1 MAKQNVN
8 VGVSAND
15 GTGDTLRDGAIKLN
29 NVINELYTQLGDNTN
44 LQVSIGSPSTNQVLK
59 WNGTV
64 FTEGDLASSNLTDV
78 DLTGIGNGQVLKW
91 NTANSRFQPGDD
103 LQGSGGGG
111 GNAITNLT
119 NNGSNNVV
127 ISTHFLP
134 NTDNTYDLGSN
145 SLKFRDLYLSS
156 STIWMDDTGISIGSD
171 QEITR
176 RKRKAHTVHSIDTGA
191 TRTITSK
198 LASENST
205 EEEGLRLR
213 FNAMKVG
220 TPLEIE
226 DVNGNKIEATFASF
240 TAEAGAT
247 RGTVTV
253 SATGTANQTQELA
266 VSGDIKISSKN
277 KLITEQE
284 DGAVDLGAQK
294 LKFGFGDIS
303 FDTDGILEL
312 PASSSIRFGT
322 TGSAKELKFDGNN
335 NLDLPTGTDIRFG
348 GDAAKSIKFD
358 GSGNLEV
365 PENAEIRFGSG
376 GTKKLSL
383 DASNNLELPT
393 GAEIKI
399 GTKRIKLD
407 TNGELQ
413 VANDGT
419 TFEDVDRGFK
429 RQGSSAPAGASVIKG
444 YNNATVYKP
453 SPTLLYS
460 FSAVGQ
466 SNYTVNGP
474 GLPSGG
480 STDPNIIL
488 YRGFTYD
495 FNNTTGSSHPLRIQ
509 STTGLSGTPYTT
521 GLSGSQTAM
530 QSFTVPFDAPTTL
543 YYQCTIH
550 SDMNGTIEIR

>member
-8 VGVSAND
+8 VGLSAND
-15 GTGDTLRDGAIKLN
+15 GTGDTLRDGAIKVN

-44 LQVSIGSPSTNQVLK
+44 LQVSVGSPSTNQVLK
-59 WNGTV
+59 WNGSV

-134 NTDNTYDLGSN
+134 NTDNTYDLGST

-171 QEITR
+171 QEVTR
-176 RKRKAHTVHSIDTGA
+176 RKRKEHNVHDIDTGA

-205 EEEGLRLR
+205 EEESLRLR
-213 FNAMKVG
+213 FSVMKVG

-226 DVNGNKIEATFASF
+226 DLNGNKVEVTFASF

-253 SATGTANQTQELA
+253 SATGTANQTTEL
-266 VSGDIKISSKN
+266 VTSSNIKISSKN
-277 KLITEQE
+277 KLLSEQE
-284 DGAVDLGAQK
+284 DGDVDIGAQK
-294 LKFGFGDIS
+294 LKFGFGELT
-303 FDTDGILEL
+303 FDPDGILEL

-365 PENAEIRFGSG
+365 PENSEIRFGSG
-376 GTKKLSL
+376 GTKKISL
-383 DASNNLELPT
+383 DGSNNLVLPT
-393 GAEIKI
+393 GTEIHI
-399 GTKRIKLD
+399 GTKKIKID

-413 VANDGT
+413 IANDGT
-419 TFEDVDRGFK
+419 NFQDVDRGFK
-429 RQGSSAPAGASVIKG
+429 RQGTAASAGSSVIKG
-444 YNNATVYKP
+444 YNNETVYKA
-453 SPTLLYS
+453 SPTLLYT

-466 SNYTVNGP
+466 ANYTVSGP

-480 STDPNIIL
+480 STDPNLIL

-495 FNNTTGSSHPLRIQ
+495 FNNTTGGSHPLRIQ
-509 STTGLSGTPYTT
+509 STTGVSGTLYTT
-521 GLSGSQTAM
+521 GISGSQTSV
-530 QSFTVPFDAPTTL
+530 QTFTVPFDAPSTL
-543 YYQCTIH
+543 YYQCSIH
-550 SDMNGTIEIR
+550 SNMNGTIEIR

>member
-134 NTDNTYDLGSN
+134 NTDNTYDLGS
-145 SLKFRDLYLSS
+145 SALKFRDLYLSS

-213 FNAMKVG
+213 FSAMKVG

-247 RGTVTV
+247 RGSVTVT
-253 SATGTANQTQELA
+253 ATGTANQTQELGVA
-266 VSGDIKISSKN
+266 GNVKISSKN
-277 KLITEQE
+277 KLVTQDE
-284 DGAVDLGAQK
+284 DGVVDLAGQK
-294 LKFGFGDIS
+294 LKFDTGKELS
-303 FDTDGILEL
+303 FDSGKCKCKISCKKSNQHVIWTIL
-312 PASSSIRFGT
+312 T
-322 TGSAKELKFDGNN
+322 T
-335 NLDLPTGTDIRFG
+335 
-348 GDAAKSIKFD
+348 AA
-358 GSGNLEV
+358 
-365 PENAEIRFGSG
+365 
-376 GTKKLSL
+376 
-383 DASNNLELPT
+383 
-393 GAEIKI
+393 
-399 GTKRIKLD
+399 
-407 TNGELQ
+407 
-413 VANDGT
+413 
-419 TFEDVDRGFK
+419 
-429 RQGSSAPAGASVIKG
+429 
-444 YNNATVYKP
+444 
-453 SPTLLYS
+453 
-460 FSAVGQ
+460 FSM
-466 SNYTVNGP
+466 
-474 GLPSGG
+474 L
-480 STDPNIIL
+480 
-488 YRGFTYD
+488 
-495 FNNTTGSSHPLRIQ
+495 
-509 STTGLSGTPYTT
+509 
-521 GLSGSQTAM
+521 
-530 QSFTVPFDAPTTL
+530 
-543 YYQCTIH
+543 
-550 SDMNGTIEIR
+550 

>member
-266 VSGDIKISSKN
+266 VSGDVKISSKN

-284 DGAVDLGAQK
+284 DGAVDLGTQK
-294 LKFGFGDIS
+294 LKFGFGELT
-303 FDTDGILEL
+303 FDTAFLTLTVNDDNNSAVNQFGLEGRRAGSGADVRVQWNETQVSGNKEARAWQIKGLDDSGSSNTADLDFGEDSDVSYLDLDWIITGDSNQIELDLDSAYATNYMDILGDSNEL
-312 PASSSIRFGT
+312 TF
-322 TGSAKELKFDGNN
+322 TGSGY
-335 NLDLPTGTDIRFG
+335 
-348 GDAAKSIKFD
+348 
-358 GSGNLEV
+358 
-365 PENAEIRFGSG
+365 
-376 GTKKLSL
+376 
-383 DASNNLELPT
+383 
-393 GAEIKI
+393 
-399 GTKRIKLD
+399 
-407 TNGELQ
+407 
-413 VANDGT
+413 
-419 TFEDVDRGFK
+419 
-429 RQGSSAPAGASVIKG
+429 GSSANDAAYFYLDLEGDSNVMSI
-444 YNNATVYKP
+444 TQ
-453 SPTLLYS
+453 SSTLARDWLKIE
-460 FSAVGQ
+460 
-466 SNYTVNGP
+466 SNTSNSNICIVQND
-474 GLPSGG
+474 GG
-480 STDPNIIL
+480 TST
-488 YRGFTYD
+488 
-495 FNNTTGSSHPLRIQ
+495 S
-509 STTGLSGTPYTT
+509 
-521 GLSGSQTAM
+521 
-530 QSFTVPFDAPTTL
+530 
-543 YYQCTIH
+543 C
-550 SDMNGTIEIR
+550 